1 MLAREVRQEIQST
14 GKAEEEFQ
22 KALTA
27 FTEKYRNER
36 IEKVIE
42 AFRYDEEVNLKQLS
56 QRMIQYWK
64 KTGGFLEEGEQ
75 LNISN
80 EKSSDEEEETFKQ
93 KDYLEIGSS
102 TFKEKKNAKTGD
114 PFEPKK
120 RIYRKSTSGPSETL
134 MIHEESENPAEE
146 YEEMSEDE
154 EATREANKDRLIIKA
169 LQEIV
174 KAIKKKGTTEGVKET
189 RLVSFST
196 FSGGDQDPIEWI
208 DAFDQACQTNGVKK
222 KRKLE
227 VAMSYLKGSALTWA
241 KSSGVISWKDPIRIT
256 RSFVHQFR
264 KEYCRVYRKALWKQ
278 ELKNIKQRSEESIE
292 GYVARLKELWR
303 RIDPEGNRDER
314 DRIQEFIEGLR
325 LEFIV
330 QV

>member
-1 MLAREVRQEIQST
+1 
-14 GKAEEEFQ
+14 
-22 KALTA
+22 
-27 FTEKYRNER
+27 
-36 IEKVIE
+36 
-42 AFRYDEEVNLKQLS
+42 
-56 QRMIQYWK
+56 
-64 KTGGFLEEGEQ
+64 
-75 LNISN
+75 
-80 EKSSDEEEETFKQ
+80 
-93 KDYLEIGSS
+93 
-102 TFKEKKNAKTGD
+102 
-114 PFEPKK
+114 
-120 RIYRKSTSGPSETL
+120 

-146 YEEMSEDE
+146 YEEMFEDE

-169 LQEIV
+169 LWEIV
-174 KAIKKKGTTEGVKET
+174 KATKKKGTTEGVKET
-189 RLVSFST
+189 RLVSFPT

-241 KSSGVISWKDPIRIT
+241 KSSGVTSWEDPIRIT

-264 KEYCRVYRKALWKQ
+264 KEYCGVYRKALWKQ

-303 RIDPEGNRDER
+303 RIDPEGNRDES

-325 LEFIV
+325 SEFIV
-330 QV
+330 QVQGIMSFTVKEVIRKAKAIEIALAMKNRQK